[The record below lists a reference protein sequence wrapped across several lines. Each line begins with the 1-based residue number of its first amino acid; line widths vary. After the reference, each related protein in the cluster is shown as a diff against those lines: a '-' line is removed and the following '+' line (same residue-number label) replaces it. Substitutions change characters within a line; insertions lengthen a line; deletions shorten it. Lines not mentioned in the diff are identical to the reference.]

1 MAAVLDFA
9 PVLAPGKTCKPYG
22 IVDRRAKV
30 GDFGRILTKQSL
42 YCPNTTDYSAMLC
55 SLVGKH
61 MMAALSGTLGRQITL
76 KQLMG
81 FDETIQ

>member
-1 MAAVLDFA
+1 LEE
-9 PVLAPGKTCKPYG
+9 
-22 IVDRRAKV
+22 
-30 GDFGRILTKQSL
+30 SE
-42 YCPNTTDYSAMLC
+42 PNSPFIATDYSAMLC